1 MPNMLTPRSLTLAF
15 TLILNTWSWA
25 TSYIIPDPPPS
36 PSADKVLTANSL
48 DRASERE
55 LLNYVRANWIFAKSW
70 LPDVSTSEISQI
82 ESEYLRKADRTR
94 DDVSAYWKKAT
105 AELSELRLH
114 DKRRVVDAALR
125 KIGRIGSAMSIGELS
140 MHAVAEECEWTKW
153 KALASVLELMSR
165 IEPETATDAELAWA
179 RPELLAPLLGDLPQ
193 PMAEKWALH
202 LWKRSSHIHYDKDY
216 LRTRLWLARF
226 FATADSALAAGIFR
240 QSVGHYDPTIQ
251 ALSTMLLRSGIGG
264 SLDWGTSPEQLIPM
278 LESGKWRG
286 TTSSWEYMP
295 EPLACPVVRKHWGG
309 RVDLVW
315 LDVTA
320 KQTKAEED
328 VWIDAKRPFCSG
340 LIWGQLTS
348 SIGALATHD
357 GNIQMRASVFSNT
370 PAVSAWHGGE
380 WLLSGSVMAE
390 EIGAD
395 GSLLW
400 QAPVSLSIG
409 EWRFITPSSKPGRM
423 LLLGYNK
430 LACIDRRGDF
440 VWNLDLKSPDD
451 PRWIMD
457 VGGDRFLVCC
467 TKSVSWLN
475 AKGEYQPVVEGLGS
489 AIWVAYHPTK
499 PWVVFDGADSSVVI
513 FDPKSGKVC
522 GRFDT
527 DDGGGK
533 YPSRFKK

>member
-1 MPNMLTPRSLTLAF
+1 MLTTRSLALTL
-15 TLILNTWSWA
+15 TLVVNTWSSA
-25 TSYIIPDPPPS
+25 TTYIIPDPPPQ
-36 PSADKVLTANSL
+36 PSADEVLAANSL

-55 LLNYVRANWIFAKSW
+55 LLNYVRANWILAKSW
-70 LPDVSTSEISQI
+70 LPDISTSEIRQI

-105 AELSELRLH
+105 AELSEQRLH
-114 DKRRVVDAALR
+114 DKRRVVDAVLR
-125 KIGRIGSAMSIGELS
+125 KLGKTGSAMSIGELS

-153 KALASVLELMSR
+153 KALASVLELMSI
-165 IEPETATDAELAWA
+165 IEPETATDADLVWA

-193 PMAEKWALH
+193 PMAEKWALR
-202 LWKRSSHIHYDKDY
+202 LWKLSSHIHYDKDY

-226 FATADSALAAGIFR
+226 FATADAALAASIFR

-251 ALSTMLLRSGIGG
+251 ALATMLLRSGIGG
-264 SLDWGTSPEQLIPM
+264 SSDWDTSPEQLIPM
-278 LESGKWRG
+278 LENGKWRG
-286 TTSSWEYMP
+286 ASPSWGNVP

-315 LDVTA
+315 LDATA
-320 KQTKAEED
+320 KQTKAKED
-328 VWIDAKRPFCSG
+328 VWIDAERPFCSG
-340 LIWGQLTS
+340 LIWGRLTS
-348 SIGALATHD
+348 SAGALATQN
-357 GNIQMRASVFSNT
+357 GNIQMRVSVLSST
-370 PAVSAWHGGE
+370 PAAPAWHGGV

-390 EIGAD
+390 EIETD
-395 GSLLW
+395 GSILW
-400 QAPVSLSIG
+400 QAPVSQSIG
-409 EWRFITPSSKPGRM
+409 EWRFITSSSKPGRM

-440 VWNLDLKSPDD
+440 VWSIDLKGPDD

-467 TKSVSWLN
+467 TKSVSWLS

-489 AIWVAYHPTK
+489 ALWVAYHPTK
-499 PWVVFDGADSSVVI
+499 PWVVFDGSDWSVVI
-513 FDPKSGKVC
+513 FDPQSGKVG

-527 DDGGGK
+527 NDGGGK